1 MSLAAATGEDGPVL
15 QVKDVEVRV
24 GARLLLNPVSFQ
36 VATGDKI
43 GLVGRNGAGKTT
55 TLRILSGLLVPTSGR
70 VEIDGVELS
79 DSIRKITITANPNQA
94 CTEVAVVFTGDVELD
109 GEIERL
115 FADEPE

>member
-1 MSLAAATGEDGPVL
+1 MAHKIK
-15 QVKDVEVRV
+15 VKV
-24 GARLLLNPVSFQ
+24 Q
-36 VATGDKI
+36 Q
-43 GLVGRNGAGKTT
+43 NGM
-55 TLRILSGLLVPTSGR
+55 GR

-109 GEIERL
+109 GEIKRL